1 MKHLN
6 DDELSSAIA
15 GLELSPEA
23 ETHLAGCVSC
33 RNEVEALGGA
43 INERRAALES
53 RAPDWQAQRQAV
65 MDRLADR
72 PAASRQ
78 TARRWVRPILAMAA
92 TLVVAVGVG
101 VLAPPGAVDSPPA
114 QDLPIEEILAE
125 VDALLADDSLPGF
138 ESIDPG
144 VDDPE
149 SLFENG
155 TS

>member
-15 GLELSPEA
+15 GLELSPDA
-23 ETHLAGCVSC
+23 ERHLAVCVSC
-33 RNEVEALGGA
+33 RTEIEALGGA
-43 INERRAALES
+43 IDERRGVLES
-53 RAPDWQAQRQAV
+53 QAPDWQAQRQAV
-65 MDRLADR
+65 MDRLPVR
-72 PAASRQ
+72 PVAPRQ
-78 TARRWVRPILAMAA
+78 GARRWVRPILAVAA
-92 TLVVAVGVG
+92 TLVIAVGVG
-101 VLAPPGAVDSPPA
+101 VLLPPGGTDAPTV
-114 QDLPIEEILAE
+114 QDLPVEEILAE

-155 TS
+155 AS